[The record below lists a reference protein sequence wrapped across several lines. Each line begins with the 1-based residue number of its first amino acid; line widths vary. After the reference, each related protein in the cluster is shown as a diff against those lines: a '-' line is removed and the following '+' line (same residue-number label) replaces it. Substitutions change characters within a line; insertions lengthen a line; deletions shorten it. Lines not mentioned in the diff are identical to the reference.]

1 MTDTDAASGERRD
14 GRGGKSGQCT
24 IGPVRGL
31 VLAVVGAFGL
41 MAWWRKRRHT
51 DETPPVDL
59 EPDPADEL
67 RAKLAESRAAD
78 EDDDEPAPSEPE
90 GSPLDPQ
97 SRRQDIHE
105 RARASMDDLA

>member
-1 MTDTDAASGERRD
+1 M
-14 GRGGKSGQCT
+14 
-24 IGPVRGL
+24 
-31 VLAVVGAFGL
+31 GAFGL

-59 EPDPADEL
+59 GPDPADEL

-78 EDDDEPAPSEPE
+78 DDDEEPAAPEPE
-90 GSPLDPQ
+90 RSPLDPQ

-105 RARASMDDLA
+105 RTRASMDDLA

>member
-1 MTDTDAASGERRD
+1 
-14 GRGGKSGQCT
+14 
-24 IGPVRGL
+24 VRGL

-51 DETPPVDL
+51 DEIPPDEL
-59 EPDPADEL
+59 GPDPADEL

-78 EDDDEPAPSEPE
+78 DDEEPGAPEPE
-90 GSPLDPQ
+90 RSPLDPQ